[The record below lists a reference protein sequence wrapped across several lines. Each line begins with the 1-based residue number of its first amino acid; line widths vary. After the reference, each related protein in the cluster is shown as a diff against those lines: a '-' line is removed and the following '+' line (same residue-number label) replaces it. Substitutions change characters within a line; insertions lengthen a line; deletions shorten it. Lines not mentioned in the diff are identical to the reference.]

1 MELNWS
7 IEQARL
13 YQLWAIGLHGTLYP
27 SGETGIRTC
36 FRDLQ
41 GIQLD
46 PLPVLG
52 RNHDLVIQ
60 ARVAGTHPGE
70 ALELIHRERLGFE
83 YWDKVLCVIPIE
95 EFPQFRALMTAGG
108 EPWEARRET
117 RLNQEHPGATE
128 AVYRAVAEHGPLS
141 SRELRDLDIAQ
152 GDYRGWKSTKAAN
165 AALEVLWNR
174 GRVSVS
180 HRRNY
185 RRYFDLSERVI
196 PSQFY
201 ESDPPSLD
209 SFWRYLLKK
218 RVCTVGLLPARGD
231 AEAWAFLR
239 SARADKLPERLVDE
253 EELTVVQVDGIKTPF
268 YVLPQAE
275 ENLSLAEKAAF
286 DHDARFI
293 APLDPLLWARSA
305 FRQLWNFEYVW
316 EVYKPTAK
324 RRFGYYV
331 LPILYRDR
339 FVGRFDGRYDRA
351 EKILHILTYYEEPD
365 GLPLSHPTIHTGFQ
379 HFLSY
384 LRGEQILLPTGEVW
398 KRKGL
403 SE

>member
-13 YQLWAIGLHGTLYP
+13 YQLRAIGLHGTLYP
-27 SGETGIRTC
+27 SGEAGIRAC

-117 RLNQEHPGATE
+117 RLNKEHPGAIE
-128 AVYRAVAEHGPLS
+128 AVYRAVAEHGPIS

-180 HRRNY
+180 RRRNY

-196 PSQFY
+196 PAKFH

-239 SARADKLPERLVDE
+239 SARADKLPERLLDE
-253 EELTVVQVDGIKTPF
+253 EELTVIQVDGIKTPF

-275 ENLSLAEKAAF
+275 ENLSLAEKAVF

-365 GLPLSHPTIHTGFQ
+365 GLPLSHPAIHTGFQ
-379 HFLSY
+379 RFLFY
-384 LRGEQILLPTGEVW
+384 LSGEQILLPTGEVW